1 MRGRDGTKRVPRD
14 MVKLVTI
21 LEWSMYVLL
30 LVLIIEHYGTIN
42 SVYQTQLSSIAT
54 GGEREREKRGE
65 REREKLTKWSRL
77 SSRHGQREKGNR
89 PQERAR
95 GETRMQ
101 RAVEELA
108 QELRKR
114 YT

>member
-1 MRGRDGTKRVPRD
+1 

-54 GGEREREKRGE
+54 GGEREREREKRRE
-65 REREKLTKWSRL
+65 REREIDEMVETFKSPWSKRKGKPTAGK
-77 SSRHGQREKGNR
+77 SQGGDSYATSR
-89 PQERAR
+89 
-95 GETRMQ
+95 
-101 RAVEELA
+101 
-108 QELRKR
+108 
-114 YT
+114 